1 MKAKKILVHVGL
13 IGLIWFLGCSASQPT
28 QKSNLTFAVVK
39 SKIKKGQTSQA
50 EILET
55 LGSPN
60 ITTKNRQ
67 NDEVWTYSRQ
77 SYDSESGAYGG
88 GLIIFGGHKAFS
100 SSSAQSFDLILT
112 FDKND
117 IVKDYSVVASQ
128 F

>member
-1 MKAKKILVHVGL
+1 MKSKTLLVHLGL
-13 IGLIWFLGCSASQPT
+13 LGCLALWGCSANQPT

-39 SKIKKGQTSQA
+39 SKIKKGQTTQS

-60 ITTKNRQ
+60 ITTKNKT

-77 SYDSESGAYGG
+77 SYDNESGAYGG
-88 GLIIFGGHKAFS
+88 GLIIFGGHKAFN
-100 SSSAQSFDLILT
+100 SSSAQSFDLIIT

-117 IVKDYSVVASQ
+117 VVKDYSVVSSQ